1 MPDSAFTLSII
12 NQIESKC
19 PKTSG
24 GPTLLYYPLAG
35 NSTGKDAS
43 SKVVRAA
50 LQGPVL
56 LRQEVQ
62 KELFSGDAAKATTDG
77 KYATFADIN
86 SVYDQ
91 WIETLITS
99 VGQNQTQLQATTT
112 NPGMPGITSILQGAE
127 LENQLNAD
135 NTYLLYADVVAA
147 GGTQKD
153 IKNILT
159 VLFTGDWLHYSGG
172 LVVNVGLVTTKNPTI
187 VFGDTLRYRTDFT
200 TVKKPQLILSSETVD
215 QGDASLPAKVQGPSH
230 PKPQAAKVK
239 PPASKQ

>member
-1 MPDSAFTLSII
+1 MDRNAHYQCRTKSNSASG
-12 NQIESKC
+12 NNDKC
-19 PKTSG
+19 RH
-24 GPTLLYYPLAG
+24 AWHHI
-35 NSTGKDAS
+35 D
-43 SKVVRAA
+43 
-50 LQGPVL
+50 
-56 LRQEVQ
+56 
-62 KELFSGDAAKATTDG
+62 
-77 KYATFADIN
+77 
-86 SVYDQ
+86 
-91 WIETLITS
+91 
-99 VGQNQTQLQATTT
+99 
-112 NPGMPGITSILQGAE
+112 LQGAE

-215 QGDASLPAKVQGPSH
+215 QGDASLPAKVQDPSH